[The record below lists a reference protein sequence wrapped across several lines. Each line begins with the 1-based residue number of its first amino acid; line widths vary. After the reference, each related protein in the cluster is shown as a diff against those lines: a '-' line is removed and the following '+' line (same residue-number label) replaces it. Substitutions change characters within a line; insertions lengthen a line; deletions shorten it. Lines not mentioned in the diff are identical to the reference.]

1 MSVQETVLK
10 QFSSFQCLDKI
21 PKTDVRI
28 DEVWTAIGELKDE
41 TGEACFQQLSQV
53 MCGIM
58 TIPHSSAHCERVFS
72 CVRKCRTDQRAS
84 LSDSTLE
91 SLLLLK
97 SWPGSFGERH
107 YSNHELDRFKSAYYR
122 TLKSR
127 CETATTSITE

>member
-1 MSVQETVLK
+1 MLK
-10 QFSSFQCLDKI
+10 QFCAFQCLDNL
-21 PKTDVRI
+21 PRRDCRI
-28 DEVWTAIGELKDE
+28 DEAWTAIGELKDE
-41 TGEACFQQLSQV
+41 TGEVCFQQLSQV

-97 SWPGSFGERH
+97 SRPGSFGERH
-107 YSNHELDRFKSAYYR
+107 YSTEELDRFKSSYYR
-122 TLKSR
+122 ALKSR
-127 CETATTSITE
+127 GEMANTSTAE